1 MNTIDNALAALEDAI
16 LNSPEY
22 REYDKQRN
30 LIKQYPEVK
39 AKLDDFRRQNFLF
52 QTGADNALEQMDQ
65 IEKQYADFREQPMV
79 SEFLAAELAFCR
91 MMQDINLRLTDHIDF
106 DLP

>member
-1 MNTIDNALAALEDAI
+1 MNTIDSALAALEDAI

-30 LIKQYPEVK
+30 IIKQHPEVK

-52 QTGADNALEQMDQ
+52 QTGTDNALEQMEQ
-65 IEKQYADFREQPMV
+65 FERQYADFREQPMV

-91 MMQDINLRLTDHIDF
+91 MMQDINLRLTDHIEF